1 MPLPNDSFCNYL
13 QLYFINSSFNPTC
26 AWQLD
31 NMLPV
36 KIITTQLVVLRTV
49 SSCRTLPSPV
59 PRQSS
64 LSVIYLMLRPFLA
77 ALCLLSSTAL
87 VSSTPSVIEAISST
101 PDRYWEA
108 PTSDQRATRLFQR
121 HLRIKDAG
129 VDIVVQEWDDAQ
141 SYPEN
146 VVVRMPSSYA
156 VEHRAD
162 QIRAAQEACGLPVT
176 SAPTTVED
184 RAQVH
189 LCRMKVTSPPRAGYS
204 REEDKYVIYV
214 EGEVYEKEDIG
225 AELDT
230 TYEKTDLGK
239 RLFVSHF
246 TTLFNLYHE
255 YSARSDVEIPAA
267 SKRWLMEAGKPWWK
281 SENEKINLQ
290 GMGLSIE
297 LEEAVP
303 GLGRKKQSFEVD
315 WYTAHEETIG
325 VRSAVK
331 GGGKVHQISK
341 LHVLA
346 NACYDDGS
354 RRGSRSRSLGVFED
368 RDIKFTIVHRAGGG
382 RSKSCREAME
392 ILSPFAL
399 LHEDM
404 MAAGEDSPWEDNQV
418 GSLSK
423 AFRRS
428 SDIGDEGST
437 DGGDYSA
444 ASYSGS
450 ASESPFT
457 DGGETVDAENDVID
471 DEEAEERQD
480 EDDDD
485 DDEDDDSTEGEN
497 NKGRSTAV
505 LDAEEPCI
513 PSDEIA
519 CPPDGDGDGIE
530 TEEGESSGGVTTGLF
545 IDEDDDDEEEAP
557 KVELRPVDK
566 QKVTVIIP
574 KDAFIPTD
582 LRYYGLVPLINDNV
596 GCRLRPTGDLKC
608 SKLWKKSK
616 RQPSSVTVK
625 GGNWLTIGNVA
636 SGSLMVNFPHLAKTY
651 AIEAQVKF
659 KKQHR
664 GADLSREVLSI
675 LGVTETESFPDLNER
690 YQGKRYNGLDP
701 HATRGSYLEGDGIIE
716 TYLFPR
722 LSGTRSLLSN
732 PEVKIIWGT
741 WQYKTSQAFGKVQVN
756 YGDAQPVV
764 QVNLQFP
771 NDEVPDDALAFLG
784 IRKKTLLERAA
795 RKTGKVFGSIKVISS
810 PVVLCTSSSLQA
822 APPRVYGLDPTR
834 KFIGKQT
841 RVLVTIAKSTS
852 IPRRQLEAMSKELG
866 LASPRKGLEMEG
878 WLREDGTILSNVFA
892 PTRKNK
898 LYYAKIIK
906 GSWMT
911 KSRRFAWGKVKVQYS
926 KKIAPVMNVQLK
938 FAEDIPNSAF
948 RALELHKKQSLWA
961 KMKSRSGAM
970 EVPRAAANRRYR

>member
-1 MPLPNDSFCNYL
+1 
-13 QLYFINSSFNPTC
+13 
-26 AWQLD
+26 
-31 NMLPV
+31 
-36 KIITTQLVVLRTV
+36 
-49 SSCRTLPSPV
+49 
-59 PRQSS
+59 
-64 LSVIYLMLRPFLA
+64 MLRPFLA

-87 VSSTPSVIEAISST
+87 VLGSADVGREGHET
-101 PDRYWEA
+101 
-108 PTSDQRATRLFQR
+108 FQR
-121 HLRIKDAG
+121 HLRIKDAA
-129 VDIVVQEWDDAQ
+129 VDIVVQEWDNAQ

-156 VEHRAD
+156 VEHKGD

-176 SAPTTVED
+176 SAPNTVED
-184 RAQVH
+184 RAQIH

-204 REEDKYVIYV
+204 TEEDKYVIYV
-214 EGEVYEKEDIG
+214 EGEVYEKDDIG
-225 AELDT
+225 VELYT

-255 YSARSDVEIPAA
+255 YSGRRDVEIPAT
-267 SKRWLMEAGKPWWK
+267 SKRWLMEAGQPWWK

-303 GLGRKKQSFEVD
+303 GLGRKKLPFEVD
-315 WYTAHEETIG
+315 WYAAHEETIG

-354 RRGSRSRSLGVFED
+354 RRGSRSRSLGVFEG

-382 RSKSCREAME
+382 GRSMSCREAME

-404 MAAGEDSPWEDNQV
+404 MAAGEDSPWEDDKV

-457 DGGETVDAENDVID
+457 DESVGAQNDGLDVDESQEELRENLD
-471 DEEAEERQD
+471 DERQD
-480 EDDDD
+480 EDDDED
-485 DDEDDDSTEGEN
+485 DDDDDSTVSVLGDDDEHGGEEEEE

-519 CPPDGDGDGIE
+519 CPPAGDGDGIE
-530 TEEGESSGGVTTGLF
+530 TEEGESSEGVTAGLF

-557 KVELRPVDK
+557 KTEQRPVDK

-574 KDAFIPTD
+574 KDSYIPTD

-616 RQPSSVTVK
+616 RQPSRVTVR
-625 GGNWLTIGNVA
+625 GGNWLTVGNVA

-659 KKQHR
+659 KKQRR

-690 YQGKRYNGLDP
+690 YQGKRYNVMIEIDPHQRIPEVLLDKGLDP
-701 HATRGSYLEGDGIIE
+701 HATRGAILRGDGIIE
-716 TYLFPR
+716 THLFPR
-722 LSGTRSLLSN
+722 LSDRRRLLSN
-732 PEVKIIWGT
+732 PEIRIIWGT
-741 WQYKTSQAFGKVQVN
+741 WQYKGSQAFGKVQAN

-771 NDEVPDDALAFLG
+771 NDEVPDDALASLG

-795 RKTGKVFGSIKVISS
+795 RKAGKVFGSIK
-810 PVVLCTSSSLQA
+810 A

-852 IPRRQLEAMSKELG
+852 IPRRQLEAMRKELG

-906 GSWMT
+906 GTWMT

-926 KKIAPVMNVQLK
+926 KKIDPVMNVQLK

-948 RALELHKKQSLWA
+948 RALELHKKQSFWA
-961 KMKSRSGAM
+961 KVDDANS
-970 EVPRAAANRRYR
+970 EVVGDSTASCLR